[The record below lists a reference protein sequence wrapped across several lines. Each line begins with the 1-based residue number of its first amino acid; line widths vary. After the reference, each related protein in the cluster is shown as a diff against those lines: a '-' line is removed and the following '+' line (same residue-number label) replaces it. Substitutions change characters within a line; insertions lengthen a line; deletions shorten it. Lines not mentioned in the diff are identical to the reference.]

1 MKKAISL
8 LLALV
13 MLCSLLVACGNGKT
27 TEQPAA
33 SAAGETKAEEKP
45 AGDAAAQKT
54 TITVLRPGDQD
65 KVASFMEPAVEAF
78 EKENPDIHVEIMY
91 ESWPG
96 WIQTYPTYFE
106 ADTQPDVIFW
116 WDNKLHDSS
125 ANSHLVNLAPY
136 LSDEL
141 TKKIPEGVWNLV
153 DPGDMDGLYYIPSS
167 VDTFVLYYNKDV
179 FKEAGLDPDAPPTN
193 WDELLNAAKTIKEKT
208 GKPGIGVP
216 AINGAEVL
224 EEFVGCFLNQATD
237 APILDSNSM
246 PLFNTPEGL
255 EALKFL
261 EQLWPYV
268 QESPT
273 EYGRGDLRPLMR
285 DGQVGMLIEGPWAIS
300 TMIAGYGEDFTKD
313 GPVGIAELPVGPN
326 GKKITWAGTNGWI
339 ATRESTAEASA
350 KFIEYLMSDDVL
362 KQHHLVYGSG
372 PLYASELE
380 DPAFQHDYWDVFYR
394 ETQEFSLFGMIGRNS
409 ATPAAYYTALEEV
422 WQQFLLGQ
430 LDAQGA
436 MDAAVAA
443 VEGVTAR
450 NS

>member
-216 AINGAEVL
+216 AIDGASPSQAFWNITMPHLRTTTSSTLLVL
-224 EEFVGCFLNQATD
+224 TVWTFMVFD
-237 APILDSNSM
+237 II
-246 PLFNTPEGL
+246 F
-255 EALKFL
+255 
-261 EQLWPYV
+261 
-268 QESPT
+268 
-273 EYGRGDLRPLMR
+273 
-285 DGQVGMLIEGPWAIS
+285 GMTG
-300 TMIAGYGEDFTKD
+300 G
-313 GPVGIAELPVGPN
+313 GPVNATKTLPMRIYQEMFGMKN
-326 GKKITWAGTNGWI
+326 LGT
-339 ATRESTAEASA
+339 ASA
-350 KFIEYLMSDDVL
+350 WSLIAIGVL
-362 KQHHLVYGSG
+362 VIITI
-372 PLYASELE
+372 LYWNMDKE
-380 DPAFQHDYWDVFYR
+380 DK
-394 ETQEFSLFGMIGRNS
+394 S
-409 ATPAAYYTALEEV
+409 
-422 WQQFLLGQ
+422 
-430 LDAQGA
+430 
-436 MDAAVAA
+436 
-443 VEGVTAR
+443 
-450 NS
+450 